1 MVNSTA
7 SLAKRRNRLLF
18 GVAIHD
24 DAPGAWAILRSRP
37 LRGCR
42 NIVQLIFSGDCPGG
56 VFLYSAVG
64 RSASD
69 MNPGVHK
76 YAAEQSQCR
85 AACGRTASPVASPCN
100 SVSELSE
107 LRVYP
112 RRHRRRCTCFSVC
125 VDNPGSPC
133 AFGRRLFWLGTK
145 SGRFVAA
152 HRSA

>member
-1 MVNSTA
+1 MNSTA
-7 SLAKRRNRLLF
+7 SLSKRRNHLLF

-24 DAPGAWAILRSRP
+24 DAPGAWPVHRSRP

-56 VFLYSAVG
+56 VFLYLSVG

-69 MNPGVHK
+69 MNPGVHR
-76 YAAEQSQCR
+76 YAVELSQCC
-85 AACGRTASPVASPCN
+85 AACGMAASPVASPCN
-100 SVSELSE
+100 SVSQWPT
-107 LRVYP
+107 LRGYP